1 MAVLPPS
8 RLSAATTIGTAM
20 NDTLYVSPLA
30 EITTLGDD
38 KIAMSVVGRR
48 FTVEDKVGMLKTI
61 LGQAGQGV
69 QMAALTESMADSFPP
84 EAVEAAVTALVNTRV
99 LVRDDARAGGDATHQ
114 HLQHRRELDALIPR
128 DQLAAYDRANWL
140 LVLAGE
146 GACADALAEA
156 LAQMNVPLQ
165 RIGRDGELPDTN
177 DKRALLLVCS
187 DFEDFATFRAM
198 NAKAVERGLASLYLG
213 IDWST
218 IQCGPMVMPKATAC
232 YECYFHRV
240 RSTRKF
246 VAEFDVRSKPENILY
261 HALPSRLAIQF
272 GVAEAS
278 RLVLQY
284 LSGTLDNLQHSVFSE
299 IDSLTGETHRSRV
312 LRLPRCACCGNA
324 STARPVGTVFQ
335 QSLLRRRA

>member
-1 MAVLPPS
+1 
-8 RLSAATTIGTAM
+8 M
-20 NDTLYVSPLA
+20 NESLYVSPLA
-30 EITTLGDD
+30 EITTLGED

-48 FTVEDKVGMLKTI
+48 FTVEDKVGMLKSI
-61 LGQAGQGV
+61 LDQAGQGV
-69 QMAALTESMADSFPP
+69 QLAALTAAMADSFPP
-84 EAVEAAVTALVNTRV
+84 EAVEAAVTALVNARV

-140 LVLAGE
+140 LVLAGD

-156 LAQMNVPLQ
+156 LAQMNVPLR
-165 RIGRDGELPDTN
+165 RIGRDGELPPADAIG
-177 DKRALLLVCS
+177 DQRALLLVCS
-187 DFEDFATFRAM
+187 DFEDFASFRAM
-198 NAKAVERGLASLYLG
+198 NAKAVERGMASLYLG

-218 IQCGPMVMPKATAC
+218 VQCGPLVMPKATAC

-261 HALPSRLAIQF
+261 HALPSKLAIQF

-284 LSGTLDNLQHSVFSE
+284 LSGTLDDLHHSVFSE
-299 IDSLTGETHRSRV
+299 IDSLSGETHRSRI

>member
-1 MAVLPPS
+1 
-8 RLSAATTIGTAM
+8 M
-20 NDTLYVSPLA
+20 NDSLYVSPLA

-48 FTVEDKVGMLKTI
+48 FTVEDKVGMLKGI
-61 LGQAGQGV
+61 LDQAGQGV
-69 QMAALTESMADSFPP
+69 QLAALTAALADSFPP
-84 EAVEAAVTALVNTRV
+84 EAVEAAVTALVNARV

-128 DQLAAYDRANWL
+128 DQLAVYDRANWL

-146 GACADALAEA
+146 GACADALADA
-156 LAQMNVPLQ
+156 LAQLNVPMQ
-165 RIGRDGELPDTN
+165 RIARDGALPPADAIG

-187 DFEDFATFRAM
+187 DFEDFASFRAM

-218 IQCGPMVMPKATAC
+218 VQCGPLVMPKATAC

-261 HALPSRLAIQF
+261 HALPSKLAIQF

-299 IDSLTGETHRSRV
+299 IDSLSGETQRSRI

-324 STARPVGTVFQ
+324 STARPVGAVFQ